1 MKGVNSMED
10 KQIVQL
16 FWDRNEQAI
25 EESSM
30 KYGNYCRRIAR
41 NILQSEED
49 VKECVNDTWL
59 NAWNAIPPH
68 RPSLL
73 STFLGKLTR
82 NLSLKRYQKNT
93 REKRGGHNID
103 LVWDEL
109 EEIVSGK
116 DDPALMAEE
125 KELKEAI
132 NQFLREL
139 PKEKRI
145 IFLQRYWYAF
155 SIAEI
160 SARTGMSK
168 NNVSVSLSRL
178 RDKLKAFLYER
189 GYDI

>member
-1 MKGVNSMED
+1 MDDAKIIDLYWQRS
-10 KQIVQL
+10 
-16 FWDRNEQAI
+16 EQAI
-25 EESSM
+25 PETAS
-30 KYGNYCRRIAR
+30 KYGHYCYSVAHRIVNNR
-41 NILQSEED
+41 EDSE
-49 VKECVNDTWL
+49 ECVNDTWL
-59 NAWNAIPPH
+59 GAWNAIPPH

-109 EEIVSGK
+109 EDIVSGK
-116 DDPALMAEE
+116 DDPALMSEG

>member
-1 MKGVNSMED
+1 MED

-25 EESSM
+25 QESSI
-30 KYGNYCRRIAR
+30 KYGNYCRSIAR

-49 VKECVNDTWL
+49 VKECVSDTWL
-59 NAWNAIPPH
+59 NAWNSIPPH
-68 RPSLL
+68 KPSVL

-93 REKRGGHNID
+93 RKKRGGHNID

-109 EEIVSGK
+109 TEIVSGK
-116 DDPALMAEE
+116 DDPELISEE

-145 IFLQRYWYAF
+145 LFLQRYWYAF
-155 SIAEI
+155 SITEI
-160 SARTGMSK
+160 AARTGLSK

-178 RDKLKAFLYER
+178 RDKLKEFLYER

>member
-1 MKGVNSMED
+1 
-10 KQIVQL
+10 
-16 FWDRNEQAI
+16 
-25 EESSM
+25 
-30 KYGNYCRRIAR
+30 
-41 NILQSEED
+41 
-49 VKECVNDTWL
+49 
-59 NAWNAIPPH
+59 
-68 RPSLL
+68 
-73 STFLGKLTR
+73 
-82 NLSLKRYQKNT
+82 
-93 REKRGGHNID
+93 
-103 LVWDEL
+103 
-109 EEIVSGK
+109 
-116 DDPALMAEE
+116 MAEE